1 MASSILDKILKRD
14 VPKSAS
20 YLRQV
25 ISGSFYKITDI
36 KGNSDL
42 SEIKTLIDT
51 MRALAKDSQIS
62 TALSYYATDATVPN
76 SSGDILWA
84 TPKDKAPQEIA
95 DAANAL
101 FRMWKINSYARDQIL
116 EIATVGN
123 LYMPTTD
130 LYKMDATGFQNQ
142 GIALDHNTIK
152 DASYAPI
159 PAYKLPPEN
168 ILHLYMQGEPRG
180 YIQHPDDSDFS
191 SSNKYILYPEES
203 IIHFSLGG
211 LLGEYSIDFSNKDD
225 PNIIDRYDIKFA
237 SPLLE
242 QAVQPT
248 QILNLLE
255 DASVLTSLIKTVR
268 FVNVDCGNA
277 EEEEIQD
284 ILQQIKDKIEQQL
297 SLNTATGDT
306 QSFLNPQSPN
316 NLIYLPKVNGNDAI
330 SITDLNMKD
339 DGDAVDK
346 LLEYYQNK
354 KLSVIGTPKEALNY
368 SSAEGL
374 GGAGAVMSQ
383 RSQLYSNTLQRI
395 EMAFMNGWR
404 EALNQYF
411 ISRGRSGWVD
421 QYDLHMQPII
431 TQLETV
437 QSEKRDSAVGQASS
451 LIDMLKSV
459 GITDTKSY
467 KIALVEALNSAFPQT
482 ANIIASSNIDVT
494 SSSDEGLV

>member
-1 MASSILDKILKRD
+1 
-14 VPKSAS
+14 
-20 YLRQV
+20 
-25 ISGSFYKITDI
+25 
-36 KGNSDL
+36 
-42 SEIKTLIDT
+42 
-51 MRALAKDSQIS
+51 
-62 TALSYYATDATVPN
+62 
-76 SSGDILWA
+76 
-84 TPKDKAPQEIA
+84 
-95 DAANAL
+95 
-101 FRMWKINSYARDQIL
+101 
-116 EIATVGN
+116 
-123 LYMPTTD
+123 
-130 LYKMDATGFQNQ
+130 
-142 GIALDHNTIK
+142 
-152 DASYAPI
+152 
-159 PAYKLPPEN
+159 
-168 ILHLYMQGEPRG
+168 
-180 YIQHPDDSDFS
+180 
-191 SSNKYILYPEES
+191 
-203 IIHFSLGG
+203 
-211 LLGEYSIDFSNKDD
+211 
-225 PNIIDRYDIKFA
+225 
-237 SPLLE
+237 
-242 QAVQPT
+242 
-248 QILNLLE
+248 LLE

-437 QSEKRDSAVGQASS
+437 QSEKRDAAVSQASS

-467 KIALVEALNSAFPQT
+467 KIALVEALNSVFPQT

-494 SSSDEGLV
+494 SSSDEGLM